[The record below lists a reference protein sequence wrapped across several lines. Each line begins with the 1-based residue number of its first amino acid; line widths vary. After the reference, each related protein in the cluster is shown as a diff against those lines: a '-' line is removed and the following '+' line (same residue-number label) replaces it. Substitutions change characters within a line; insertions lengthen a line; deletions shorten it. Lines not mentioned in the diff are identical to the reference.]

1 MTRKWGIHKN
11 VIEIS
16 PLLRVVIKKKKA
28 GGMLYYTTEVLTN
41 MMHSTFLQNK
51 SFSSYLSEVI
61 IKIIFKRK

>member
-1 MTRKWGIHKN
+1 
-11 VIEIS
+11 
-16 PLLRVVIKKKKA
+16 
-28 GGMLYYTTEVLTN
+28 MLYYTTEVLTN